1 MKYRVTDVPS
11 QNLIIFANDIGL
23 INCYKWF
30 SMIRT
35 YFVFSLF
42 LYDKELRHERVKIAY
57 SKRLNIKKFKK
68 EEIWFQLKR
77 N

>member
-1 MKYRVTDVPS
+1 
-11 QNLIIFANDIGL
+11 
-23 INCYKWF
+23 
-30 SMIRT
+30 MIRT

-42 LYDKELRHERVKIAY
+42 PYDKELRHERVKIAY